1 MLSKGQQLPASCY
14 RDAQYHEAE
23 LEQIYAAGWMAIGFA
38 SAFAGLNQSWSVEV
52 LGKPLLIT
60 RDEKNGLHVF
70 ENVCRHRGHLLQEEN
85 TQSGKVL
92 TCPYHAWCYAL
103 DGRFIN
109 APFWDGTENSAPD
122 AAQKSTMGLV
132 PVRFN
137 VCYDLILVNLS
148 AAGSGEAESFN
159 DLVAPLQSRWG
170 ASRPEEQLRCF
181 SSKRYSL
188 QGNWKLAA
196 ENFLDNYHLPWVHP
210 ELGSSMEA
218 SIGLEVENLKLSEN
232 IIGFSHPTAGADKG
246 KTAVPLP
253 AWPGM
258 NELEAQRQ
266 DLFFLF
272 PNVCL
277 VMEGYYLW
285 SMILLPTAVDRF
297 DEQIALYV
305 LGDEAMEPLYETSR
319 KQLSDVI
326 YQINQQDVKVIKNLQ
341 QGRQSEAASQGV
353 YTPFHDQ
360 LGKWFH
366 QAVAQKMTQT
376 SPSTPIATTSPEQ
389 P

>member
-1 MLSKGQQLPASCY
+1 
-14 RDAQYHEAE
+14 
-23 LEQIYAAGWMAIGFA
+23 
-38 SAFAGLNQSWSVEV
+38 
-52 LGKPLLIT
+52 
-60 RDEKNGLHVF
+60 
-70 ENVCRHRGHLLQEEN
+70 
-85 TQSGKVL
+85 
-92 TCPYHAWCYAL
+92 
-103 DGRFIN
+103 
-109 APFWDGTENSAPD
+109 
-122 AAQKSTMGLV
+122 MGLV